1 MASIKLEQVS
11 LIGSFSK
18 EYRLRDLSFEVA
30 KGEWL
35 VLVGASGCGKT
46 SVLRL
51 LNRLQDP
58 SKGHIYYNQRDI
70 QTIPIGELRQQV
82 TLVLQESKLL
92 GMTVEEALAYPL
104 QLRGYSAN
112 KIQKS
117 IRFWQ
122 ERLQLS
128 REWWKRRETELS
140 VGQRQMV
147 AIARALTIQPQVLLL
162 DEPTSSL
169 DYGRSN
175 AIFNLLRDLI
185 NERSLTIIM
194 ASHQL
199 ELAEEFATQAIY
211 LQDGCMVKQ
220 CPVHEMDWVG
230 LREALTKVETNQGD
244 HWTAF

>member
-82 TLVLQESKLL
+82 TLVLQES
-92 GMTVEEALAYPL
+92 
-104 QLRGYSAN
+104 
-112 KIQKS
+112 
-117 IRFWQ
+117 
-122 ERLQLS
+122 
-128 REWWKRRETELS
+128 
-140 VGQRQMV
+140 
-147 AIARALTIQPQVLLL
+147 
-162 DEPTSSL
+162 
-169 DYGRSN
+169 
-175 AIFNLLRDLI
+175 
-185 NERSLTIIM
+185 
-194 ASHQL
+194 
-199 ELAEEFATQAIY
+199 
-211 LQDGCMVKQ
+211 
-220 CPVHEMDWVG
+220 
-230 LREALTKVETNQGD
+230 
-244 HWTAF
+244 